1 MRWTQGFGLQ
11 QLIKEVKPYIV
22 GWRGYFGFCQT
33 PRVLTNFE
41 AWIRRR
47 LRLYLWRRWRTRQNR
62 FAELRRRGIAKFP
75 AAVAGLW
82 RMSGHP
88 AVRQALRN
96 NGCSATVDGCRTR
109 GTFIHGAARPDPRAE
124 ALQWRLDALVAVA
137 RFHGTELD
145 HRGFRPSP
153 GEAIPSPAALV
164 AWLHGSGLWAK
175 AVRLRWR
182 QLLRVQSDAPL
193 VLLLNDGSAA
203 LLVAKDAARQ
213 VVFLRG
219 PRASSDPPIA
229 VDELRLTQLWQGEV
243 LLVRRLRGTSPEE
256 EPFTLA
262 WLSRLVL
269 GERRNLREIMV
280 ASITLS
286 VLQILPPFLV
296 MVAINRVLT
305 HQSMST
311 LALIGLILA
320 LAVGYETLLGY
331 ARREIVEVMST
342 RLDARLNLHVFS
354 RLLALPV
361 DFFERSPT
369 GETTHRISQI
379 FKIRDFLTGRLVTTL
394 LDVFTLAV
402 LLPVLFWIST
412 TLAWMVLVASA
423 AIALIIAAFLP
434 AIRRVWGKLIAAETK
449 KGAVL
454 VETVHGMRTVKALA
468 TENAR
473 KLEWDERVAE
483 AGRAR
488 LQAGR
493 ITNWAQTLVTPIERF
508 IDRGVLLIGAYLVLI
523 SPDGMAGISAGA
535 LIAFMLLGTRVA
547 SPLVGLAKFI
557 QDIEDVR
564 SSVSQVGLVLNNPT
578 ETAATLGGLR
588 PTFKGAIRFDEVT
601 FTYPGTK
608 TAALESVTFEVPAG
622 TTLGVVGRSG
632 SGKSTLTRVLQG
644 INREYTGHLKIDGSD
659 LREINLTYL
668 RRSLG
673 IVMQDNFLFRGTV
686 RDNIIA
692 GRPGLTLEDAV
703 RAARV
708 AGAEEFIE
716 LLPMGYETWIE
727 EGSANLSGG
736 QRQRLAIAR
745 ALVTDP
751 RILILDEATSALDPE
766 SEALVNAN
774 LTRIADGRTMVIVSH
789 RLSSLVNCDRILVMD
804 KGRAVDMGPHRE
816 LVERCA
822 IYRHLWQQQN
832 RHIDAHGAPLK
843 PVVAAH

>member
-1 MRWTQGFGLQ
+1 MGVG
-11 QLIKEVKPYIV
+11 QLSADLI
-22 GWRGYFGFCQT
+22 
-33 PRVLTNFE
+33 
-41 AWIRRR
+41 
-47 LRLYLWRRWRTRQNR
+47 
-62 FAELRRRGIAKFP
+62 FP
-75 AAVAGLW
+75 TL
-82 RMSGHP
+82 
-88 AVRQALRN
+88 
-96 NGCSATVDGCRTR
+96 DGCRTGR
-109 GTFIHGAARPDPRAE
+109 ISIHGIARSDPKAE
-124 ALQWRLDALVAVA
+124 AVQRRLDALAAVA

-145 HRGFRPSP
+145 RRGFRASP

-182 QLLRVQSDAPL
+182 QLMRVHSDAPL

-203 LLVAKDAARQ
+203 LLVAKDAARE
-213 VVFLRG
+213 VVFLKD
-219 PRASSDPPIA
+219 PSASSDPPIA

-243 LLVRRLRGTSPEE
+243 LLVRRVRGISPEE

-280 ASITLS
+280 ASVTLS

-296 MVAINRVLT
+296 MVAIDRVLA

-320 LAVGYETLLGY
+320 LTAGYETLLGY

-354 RLLALPV
+354 RLLALPI

-394 LDVFTLAV
+394 LDVFTLVV
-402 LLPVLFWIST
+402 LLPFLFWMSI
-412 TLAWMVLVASA
+412 TLAWMVLVGSMV
-423 AIALIIAAFLP
+423 IALIIAAFLP
-434 AIRRVWGKLIAAETK
+434 AIRRVWAKLIVAETK

-454 VETVHGMRTVKALA
+454 VETVHGIRTVKALA
-468 TENAR
+468 IEDAR

-483 AGRAR
+483 AGHAR

-493 ITNWAQTLVTPIERF
+493 IANWAQTLVTPIERF

-523 SPDGMAGISAGA
+523 APNGMAGISAGG

-547 SPLVGLAKFI
+547 SPLIGLAKFI
-557 QDIEDVR
+557 QDVEDVR
-564 SSVSQVGLVLNNPT
+564 SSVSQVGKVLNNPT
-578 ETAATLGGLR
+578 ETAATRGGLR
-588 PTFKGAIRFDEVT
+588 PTFEGTISFDQVT
-601 FTYPGTK
+601 FTYPGAK
-608 TAALESVTFEVPAG
+608 TAALESVTFEVGAG
-622 TTLGVVGRSG
+622 TMLGVVGRSG
-632 SGKSTLTRVLQG
+632 SGKSTLTRLLQG
-644 INREYTGHLKIDGSD
+644 INREYTGYLKIDGSD

-673 IVMQDNFLFRGTV
+673 VVMQDNFLFRGTV
-686 RDNIIA
+686 RDNILA
-692 GRPGLTLEDAV
+692 GRRGLTLEDAV
-703 RAARV
+703 RAARL

-716 LLPMGYETWIE
+716 RLPRGYETWIE

-751 RILILDEATSALDPE
+751 RILILDEATNALDPE

-774 LTRIADGRTMVIVSH
+774 LMRIADGRTMVIVSH

-804 KGRAVDMGPHRE
+804 RARAVDMGPHRE

-822 IYRHLWQQQN
+822 IYRQLWHQQN
-832 RHIDAHGAPLK
+832 RHMEAHGAHQPVAK
-843 PVVAAH
+843 PVVATH

>member
-1 MRWTQGFGLQ
+1 LSADLNSPTING
-11 QLIKEVKPYIV
+11 
-22 GWRGYFGFCQT
+22 
-33 PRVLTNFE
+33 
-41 AWIRRR
+41 RRDGR
-47 LRLYLWRRWRTRQNR
+47 LSIH
-62 FAELRRRGIAKFP
+62 AVSGSDLRAGS
-75 AAVAGLW
+75 VAG
-82 RMSGHP
+82 
-88 AVRQALRN
+88 
-96 NGCSATVDGCRTR
+96 
-109 GTFIHGAARPDPRAE
+109 AA
-124 ALQWRLDALVAVA
+124 QGRLDALFEALAAVA

-145 HRGFRPSP
+145 HRRFGVRP

-164 AWLHGSGLWAK
+164 AWLQESGLWAK

-182 QLLRVQSDAPL
+182 QLLRIRSDAPL

-203 LLVAKDAARQ
+203 LLLAKDAARE
-213 VVFLRG
+213 VVFLKD
-219 PRASSDPPIA
+219 PRAPNDPPIA
-229 VDELRLTQLWQGEV
+229 VDELRLAQLWKGEV
-243 LLVRRLRGTSPEE
+243 LLVRRARGTSPDE
-256 EPFTLA
+256 EPFTIG

-269 GERRNLREIMV
+269 GERRNLREILT

-296 MVAINRVLT
+296 MVAIDRVLS
-305 HQSMST
+305 HKSMST

-320 LAVGYETLLGY
+320 LAAGYETLLGY

-354 RLLALPV
+354 RLVSLPI

-369 GETTHRISQI
+369 GQTTHRISQI
-379 FKIRDFLTGRLVTTL
+379 FKIRDFLTGKLVTTL
-394 LDVFTLAV
+394 LDVFTLVV
-402 LLPVLFWIST
+402 LVPFLFWLSI
-412 TLAWMVLVASA
+412 TLAWMVLVASM
-423 AIALIIAAFLP
+423 AIALIITAFLP
-434 AIRRVWGKLIAAETK
+434 AIRRVWAKLIAAETK

-454 VETVHGMRTVKALA
+454 VETIHGIRTVKAL
-468 TENAR
+468 TIENAR

-483 AGRAR
+483 AGQAR
-488 LQAGR
+488 LQSGR
-493 ITNWAQTLVTPIERF
+493 IANLAQTLITPIERL

-523 SPDGMAGISAGA
+523 APDGMAGISAGG
-535 LIAFMLLGTRVA
+535 LIAFMMLGTRVA

-564 SSVSQVGLVLNNPT
+564 SSVWQVGQVLNNPT
-578 ETAATLGGLR
+578 ETAAARGGLR
-588 PTFKGAIRFDEVT
+588 PTLEGAISFDQVT
-601 FTYPGTK
+601 FTYPGAK
-608 TAALESVTFEVPAG
+608 TAALESVTFEVGAG
-622 TTLGVVGRSG
+622 TMLGVVGRSG
-632 SGKSTLTRVLQG
+632 SGKSTLTRLLQG
-644 INREYTGHLKIDGSD
+644 INREYTGYLKIDSSD
-659 LREINLTYL
+659 LREINLTHL

-673 IVMQDNFLFRGTV
+673 VVMQDNFLFRGTV

-692 GRPGLTLEDAV
+692 GRPGLTLKDAV
-703 RAARV
+703 RAARL

-716 LLPMGYETWIE
+716 RLPNGYETLIE

-751 RILILDEATSALDPE
+751 RILILDEATNALDPE

-774 LTRIADGRTMVIVSH
+774 LMRIADGRTMVIVSH

-822 IYRHLWQQQN
+822 IYRQLWQQQN
-832 RHIDAHGAPLK
+832 RHMDAHGARQLPK
-843 PVVAAH
+843 PVAATQ